1 MQVEDYTHLLNS
13 SECRRGRP
21 LIEVFL
27 ALSRDG
33 QRQYPSFCLF
43 HWILNYLHHLK
54 LSQAHNLVYWFKN
67 TRAALR
73 RSHLR
78 ETAATR
84 LVFHKKKED
93 AELEAMITDQS
104 IKLGCVHDYSRLF
117 IEQCSILTVGRQYF
131 LEPRRTMSQRV

>member
-1 MQVEDYTHLLNS
+1 MELTVTNCMKPSKPGINIAATNSSSYINSSTMIYMRSMQVEDYTHLLNS
-13 SECRRGRP
+13 SECRRGRT

-33 QRQYPSFCLF
+33 HRQYPSFCLF

-73 RSHLR
+73 RSQLR

-84 LVFHKKKED
+84 LVFQQQKKK
-93 AELEAMITDQS
+93 MQNW
-104 IKLGCVHDYSRLF
+104 
-117 IEQCSILTVGRQYF
+117 RQ
-131 LEPRRTMSQRV
+131 